1 MKFEDKKN
9 ISNQLN
15 EYDFQKLKLKFL
27 DKDEIKIFSTLC
39 QDGIFSID
47 EIIYNKSDKILIA
60 TFSRFCWEFVEKKI
74 KNKTFYRVVSG
85 LRICHVDD
93 ISYINIDK
101 IDSSMFINL
110 LSVDFNENQIILNF
124 SSDLTIKLQVEKIKI
139 FLDDLDMPW
148 PTVKKPMHKLIN

>member
-9 ISNQLN
+9 ISVQLD
-15 EYDFQKLKLKFL
+15 EYDFKKLKIKFL

-74 KNKTFYRVVSG
+74 KDEIFYRVVSG
-85 LRICHVDD
+85 IRICNVNK
-93 ISYINIDK
+93 ITYTNKDK
-101 IDSSMFINL
+101 INSSKFINL
-110 LSVDFNENQIILNF
+110 LSVDYDKNQITLNF
-124 SSDLTIKLQVEKIKI
+124 SLDITIKLFIEKIEI
-139 FLDDLDMPW
+139 YLDDLDMPW
-148 PTVKKPMHKLIN
+148 PTGKKPMHK